1 MTTTIQIAPVRKSVV
16 VEATPER
23 AFEVF
28 TAGINRWW
36 PKTHG
41 IGKAPIRESFI
52 EPYAGGR
59 WYTKCEDG
67 TDVVVGHVR
76 IWQPP
81 ERLVMSFEVT
91 ADFKPEPRPA
101 FASEV
106 EVHFVALPQ
115 GQTRVEVEHR
125 DFERMGAAA
134 GEKMQGAV
142 QGWAA
147 LLELF
152 AKQVAA

>member
-1 MTTTIQIAPVRKSVV
+1 VTTTIQIAPVRKSVV
-16 VEATPER
+16 VQASPER

-67 TDVVVGHVR
+67 ADVVVGHVR
-76 IWQPP
+76 LWQPP

-91 ADFKPEPRPA
+91 ADFKPEPHPA

-106 EVHFVALPQ
+106 EVRFVALSE

-125 DFERMGAAA
+125 DFERMGATA

-142 QGWAA
+142 EGWAA

-152 AKQVAA
+152 AKQLAA